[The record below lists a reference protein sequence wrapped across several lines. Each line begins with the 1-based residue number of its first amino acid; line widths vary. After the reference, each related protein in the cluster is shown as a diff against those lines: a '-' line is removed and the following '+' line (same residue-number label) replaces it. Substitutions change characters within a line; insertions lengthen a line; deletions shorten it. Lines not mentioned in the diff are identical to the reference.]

1 MSYNGAGVFQLA
13 AGNPVV
19 TGTTISSTWANQTLS
34 DLANNGLSNCITKDG
49 QQTVTANIP
58 FNGNRL
64 TGVGNGVAA
73 SDAATIGQI
82 QSGAALTLVG
92 IGGTGD
98 AITANATPA
107 ITAYTLGQQFV
118 YIPTATN
125 TVSNPTINIS
135 TVGAKTIVQSTG
147 ASLSPGA
154 LAVGTPYEI
163 YYDGTNFRVMSGVLV
178 GATMIVGTVRNL
190 NMLIASASASATMT
204 ADQIVVG
211 TSLGGQDYVLT
222 SFNKTVNLATTGA
235 GGMDIG
241 TAPVSGFVALYAIYN
256 PSTGA
261 TALLAT
267 NSTASVAPTVYAG
280 GSMPSGYTSSALVS
294 VVATNASSQFSIAY
308 QRDRSIAF
316 PPIQVLSTSVQAA
329 SPTALSIAG
338 AVPQNAITCYGGMI
352 VQSSATT
359 AIVATVGAS
368 VSGIGSTSSSNAASS
383 VYIYIP
389 FTCPI
394 NAAQTIFRTATIGTG
409 TLTNLAT
416 ISQYTF

>member
-13 AGNPVV
+13 ANNPVV
-19 TGTTISSTWANQTLS
+19 TGTTISSTWANQTLG
-34 DLANNGLSNCITKDG
+34 DIANNGLSNCITKDG
-49 QQTVTANIP
+49 QQTVVANIP
-58 FNGNRL
+58 FGGFRAINL
-64 TGVGNGVAA
+64 ANGVSA
-73 SDAATIGQI
+73 SDAATVGQI

-190 NMLIASASASATMT
+190 NMLISAASASATLT

-235 GGMDIG
+235 GGMDVG
-241 TAPVSGFVALYAIYN
+241 SAPVSGYVALYAIYN

-267 NSTASVAPTVYAG
+267 NCTSSVAPTICNG
-280 GSMPSGYTSSALVS
+280 TMPSGYTASALVS

-329 SPTALSIAG
+329 SPTALLIAG
-338 AVPQNAITCYGGMI
+338 AVPQNAISCYGGMI
-352 VQSSATT
+352 VQSSVT
-359 AIVATVGAS
+359 ASIVATIGAS

-383 VYIYIP
+383 VYIYLP

-394 NAAQTIFRTATIGTG
+394 NAAQTIFRTATIGAG
-409 TLTNLAT
+409 TLSNSAT
-416 ISQYTF
+416 ISQYTI